1 MEKALIQTLLR
12 ICQSDESRFTR
23 SKMLAAFSREYN
35 IGQLR
40 GTAFNFTAQDKTE
53 IASLLDKIAGIDAK
67 TTSPTQWNGLNRTES
82 LAFGSNEK
90 LSSAA
95 VRDHRVAIK
104 ALPNRLLLLNGQHIF
119 LPDGCN
125 LDIDGRWVS
134 QHCAHQTVLVVENW
148 EAFERVHQVNFD
160 LAAAGE
166 NPLVVFRGSPVYQQN
181 HLVALLQAL
190 KLPVF
195 AFVDFDPA
203 GLVLAQSLP
212 YFSALVMPPMEVLH
226 AALQQCTNYSRYQD
240 QLPQAMRM
248 LNEANHSDISLLW
261 GILQSHGVAL
271 PQEFFI
277 ETSIANRYNPPP
289 MA

>member
-1 MEKALIQTLLR
+1 MEKALIKALLR
-12 ICQSDESRFTR
+12 ICQSDESRFNH
-23 SKMLAAFSREYN
+23 SEMLADFVREYN
-35 IGQLR
+35 IGQPQGR
-40 GTAFNFTAQDKTE
+40 AFNFTAQDKTE
-53 IASLLDKIAGIDAK
+53 IASLLDKTAGIDAK
-67 TTSPTQWNGLNRTES
+67 TTSPTQWDGLSRVES

-104 ALPNRLLLLNGQHIF
+104 SLSNRPLLLNGQHIF

-148 EAFERVHQVNFD
+148 EVFERVHQVNFD

-212 YFSALVMPPMEVLH
+212 YFQDLLIPPREILL
-226 AALQQCTNYSRYQD
+226 AALKQCTNHARYQTQLKQAASILD
-240 QLPQAMRM
+240 QSTHPTITEIWRT
-248 LNEANHSDISLLW
+248 
-261 GILQSHGVAL
+261 LQTLGTAL
-271 PQEFFI
+271 PQEYFL
-277 ETSIANRYNPPP
+277 RRD
-289 MA
+289 